1 MLTFAAFALGL
12 LNLVPLVGLVRPL
25 EFVRLYGVRA
35 ETAELRVLL
44 RHRAVLLGC
53 VGAALIIGAADAR
66 WLVPALG
73 FAALSK
79 VSFLAIFV
87 LEGRPG
93 APLARV
99 ARADLVG
106 LGGLCAAL
114 ATVWFLRA
122 G

>member
-53 VGAALIIGAADAR
+53 VGAALIIGSGLYTFAR
-66 WLVPALG
+66 ERIRARQ
-73 FAALSK
+73 FQ
-79 VSFLAIFV
+79 
-87 LEGRPG
+87 RPSAMQDDG
-93 APLARV
+93 GPL
-99 ARADLVG
+99 
-106 LGGLCAAL
+106 
-114 ATVWFLRA
+114 
-122 G
+122 